1 MSDVL
6 ERVAEANGV
15 TREEVE
21 KEIQKAIKEA
31 HTNCG
36 EQGEEFWKCLSPNGE
51 EPSVEETLE
60 ALTLLMSKRK
70 K

>member
-21 KEIQKAIKEA
+21 REIQKAIKEA
-31 HTNCG
+31 RKNCG
-36 EQGEEFWKCLSPNGE
+36 EQGKEFWDSLSPNGA

-60 ALTLLMSKRK
+60 ALMLLMRK